1 MNADKA
7 EYLEWI
13 DGCLSNDRKAQRQL
27 YKSFYGKMLS
37 ICMRYAG
44 DRDEAKDIL
53 QDGFVKVFQSLEKFN
68 RDGSLEGWIRRI
80 MVNTAIDKIRRDKR
94 SLIISQSED
103 LLDKGIEEEVED
115 EEEDEY
121 LDLSMKDVVRAMQ
134 DLSPGYKA
142 VFNLYVMEDM
152 THKEIAAELGISE
165 GTSKS
170 NLAKAKLNLRKILL
184 DNINASNISN
194 GWEVGFIRIEH

>member
-194 GWEVGFIRIEH
+194 G